1 MKGKLSILHMKK
13 EYKKLLN
20 SNLLNEMYKESK
32 KEDFIGSATKN
43 LIQKCQFLLYYYPLF
58 NNLLHE
64 QVISDF
70 FLVSNLK
77 IRNTVYNFD
86 SSCSINFKKYYL
98 NFIKISVKYYK
109 LKVKHDYLYDNLN
122 LEVVINHS
130 DAFEKEIIYDD
141 SNQCST
147 TIATFKYKFEED
159 EPKYIL
165 SNEPETNFTDKTFYE
180 LFYEVLNTETNNKI
194 NYTYSYL
201 NPLKKKVSKK
211 STRRSILLLLLTM
224 PDAVLDNFI
233 DEVSYV
239 FSTDINKTIELFT
252 SCRNLQ
258 SEKYER
264 FNKYSQLNN
273 KHYKNYLINH
283 YKLTSQLYDEE
294 KLNTSIAWDKKA
306 MINNADKLRK
316 TLNMHVSQRT
326 LAKALD
332 IKKGTVASSISSAKS
347 ILNQSLKLS

>member
-1 MKGKLSILHMKK
+1 
-13 EYKKLLN
+13 
-20 SNLLNEMYKESK
+20 MYKESK

-43 LIQKCQFLLYYYPLF
+43 LIKDCQFLLYYYPLI
-58 NNLLHE
+58 NNLLQE

-77 IRNTVYNFD
+77 IRNTIYNFD
-86 SSCSINFKKYYL
+86 SSCSNNFKKYYL

-141 SNQCST
+141 SNQNST
-147 TIATFKYKFEED
+147 TIATFKYKFSENEAR
-159 EPKYIL
+159 YML
-165 SNEPETNFTDKTFYE
+165 SSERDSHFTDKSFYE
-180 LFYEVLNTETNNKI
+180 LFYEILDTEPNGKI
-194 NYTYSYL
+194 NYAFSYL

-239 FSTDINKTIELFT
+239 FSTQKSQTIELF
-252 SCRNLQ
+252 SACRKLQ
-258 SEKYER
+258 GEKYER

-332 IKKGTVASSISSAKS
+332 IKKGTVASSISNAKS
-347 ILNQSLKLS
+347 ILNKSLEIS

>member
-1 MKGKLSILHMKK
+1 MKK

-20 SNLLNEMYKESK
+20 SNLLNVMYKESK

-43 LIQKCQFLLYYYPLF
+43 LIKDCQFLLYYYPLI
-58 NNLLHE
+58 NNLLQE

-77 IRNTVYNFD
+77 IRNTIYNFD
-86 SSCSINFKKYYL
+86 SSCSNNFKKYYL

-141 SNQCST
+141 SNQNST
-147 TIATFKYKFEED
+147 TIATFKYKFSENEAR
-159 EPKYIL
+159 YML
-165 SNEPETNFTDKTFYE
+165 SSERDSHFTDKSFYE
-180 LFYEVLNTETNNKI
+180 LFYEILDTEPNGKI
-194 NYTYSYL
+194 NYAFSYL

-239 FSTDINKTIELFT
+239 FSTQKSQTIELF
-252 SCRNLQ
+252 SACRKLQ
-258 SEKYER
+258 GEKYER

-332 IKKGTVASSISSAKS
+332 IKKGTVASSISNAKS
-347 ILNQSLKLS
+347 ILNKSLEIS